1 MAAALARVL
10 DRAVRLSFPIR
21 IRVFPAA
28 RFSQHTVARCLSTTP
43 AKKAVETTTPMPEA
57 DGFPGVRTH
66 QDLYE
71 FSLREPDTF
80 WGTLAK
86 SRLQWFRSFDRVS
99 DCDMSEGRIKWFLG
113 GQLNVSVNTLDRH
126 AQKTPDKAA
135 LIWERDEPGSEVR
148 VTYRELL
155 AMTCQLANT
164 LKSHGVKKG
173 DRVCIYM
180 PNSPIAVAAMQACAR
195 IGAPH
200 SVVFA
205 GFSADALAS
214 RIQDA
219 NCETVITTD
228 QAVRG
233 GKVIELKK
241 TVDAA
246 VANCP
251 MVKRVLV
258 AQRTGQEVPMK
269 HNLDFPLEEEMS
281 SQSSECAPE
290 IMDSEDPLFMLYT
303 SGSTGKPKGILHT
316 QAGYLLYATMTSKF
330 AFDIREDDIFSC
342 VADIGWITGHSYVVY
357 GPLSNGAT
365 TVLFESIPTYPN
377 PGRYW
382 EMVERLKINQFYLAP
397 TAVRLL
403 LKFDESWVKKYDRST
418 LRKLGCVGEPLNVEA
433 GDWYNNV
440 VGEGRCDLV
449 DTWWQTETGGIM
461 ITPRPSQ
468 PGAEILHG
476 PMRPFFGIEPVLF
489 NDEPGPEQGKEL
501 PGTEVSGALCVRKP
515 WPGIARTIFGDHERY
530 LDTYFRPYPGTY
542 FSGDGAHRDHKGYYH
557 ITGRMD
563 DVINISGHRIGTAEI
578 EDAMDEHRDVAET
591 AVIGTPHDVKGEVP
605 YAFVILKEGVRRD
618 EEDIAKELK
627 DLVRK
632 SIAAYAVPDTILITP
647 GLPKT
652 RSGKIMRRILRKIS
666 TDKEEELGD
675 VSTLAEP
682 SVVDA
687 IVQSHK
693 AYKQRTTS

>member
-1 MAAALARVL
+1 MAAALLKAI
-10 DRAVRLSFPIR
+10 DRAVKSSFSIR
-21 IRVFPAA
+21 TSVFPPA
-28 RFSQHTVARCLSTTP
+28 RFGRSVARCLSTTP
-43 AKKAVETTTPMPEA
+43 AKASVQTTTPMPEA
-57 DGFPGVRTH
+57 DGFPGVHTH
-66 QDLYE
+66 QDLYD

-86 SRLQWFRSFDRVS
+86 SRIQWIKSFDRVS
-99 DCDMSEGRIKWFLG
+99 DCDMSAGKIEWFLG

-126 AQKTPDKAA
+126 VQKMPDKVA
-135 LIWERDEPGSEVR
+135 LIWERDEPGTEVR
-148 VTYRELL
+148 ITYRELL

-164 LKSHGVKKG
+164 LRSHGVKKG

-241 TVDAA
+241 TVDDA

-258 AQRTGQEVPMK
+258 AQRTGKEVPMK
-269 HNLDFPLEEEMS
+269 HNLDFSLEEDMCR
-281 SQSSECAPE
+281 QSTECTPE

-433 GDWYNNV
+433 GDWYSQV

-489 NDEPGPEQGKEL
+489 NDEGKEL
-501 PGTEVSGALCVRKP
+501 TGKDVSGALCVRKP

-578 EDAMDEHRDVAET
+578 EDAMDEHHDVAET
-591 AVIGTPHDVKGEVP
+591 AVIGTPHEVKGEVP

-632 SIAAYAVPDTILITP
+632 TIAAYAVPDTILITP

-693 AYKQRTTS
+693 AYKQRIRS